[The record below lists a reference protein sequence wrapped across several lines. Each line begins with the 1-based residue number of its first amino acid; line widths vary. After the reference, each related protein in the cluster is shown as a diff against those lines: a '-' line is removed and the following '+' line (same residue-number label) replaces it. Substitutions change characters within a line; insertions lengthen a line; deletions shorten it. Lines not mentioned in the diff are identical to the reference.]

1 MSVSSQ
7 ITIVI
12 PTSPIPSHPSDR
24 IIVRGIISLR
34 EQLRCSEIVVMADGS
49 PDAAYKEF
57 LIRFGRD
64 WNYRVQVHDEHVHQS
79 GMLARALDYITTP
92 LLLYW
97 EHDWEL
103 LPQVPWA
110 ELSALIL
117 AGHYNTIKLHAQ
129 PRISPYHEFLMEER
143 VVWQNGERY
152 DRYHD
157 NLAGDPIPLIHTRQW
172 SQNPHLSSTKFYR
185 DVILPRC
192 VGKCDFIENLLH
204 GVVAHA
210 PWSEWR
216 TAIFNPVHGDM
227 MRCRHLDGKG
237 TL

>member
-7 ITIVI
+7 ITVVI
-12 PTSPIPSHPSDR
+12 PTSPIPSHPSTR
-24 IIVRGIISLR
+24 IIEQAIDSVRA
-34 EQLRCSEIVVMADGS
+34 QLPDSPIEITCDVGTDSIVVAS
-49 PDAAYKEF
+49 LACLWPNCTVYVPNDA
-57 LIRFGRD
+57 RR
-64 WNYRVQVHDEHVHQS
+64 HQS
-79 GMLARALDYITTP
+79 GMLETALDYVTTP
-92 LLLYW
+92 LLLFF

-103 LPQVPWA
+103 LPPVPWSD
-110 ELSALIL
+110 LSALIL

-152 DRYHD
+152 DRYQD
-157 NLAGDPIPLIHTRQW
+157 NLVGDPIPLIHSRQW
-172 SQNPHLSSTKFYR
+172 SQNPHLASTKFYR